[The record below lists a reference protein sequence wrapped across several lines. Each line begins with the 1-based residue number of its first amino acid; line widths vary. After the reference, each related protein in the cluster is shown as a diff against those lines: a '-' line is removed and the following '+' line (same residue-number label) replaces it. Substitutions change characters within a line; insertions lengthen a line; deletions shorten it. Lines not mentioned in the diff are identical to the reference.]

1 MPTIALAPLGIE
13 IMSPSPNGTPAPD
26 AAPPAKRRLNWI
38 GQLLVG
44 LVLVA
49 ILLAT
54 VWLGLIVGLTQG
66 LKHAEPA
73 LNRPSKGVG
82 LAPDLSGAMEGTVD
96 VVLGYVGGLIGGL
109 VVGLVLMWPAYRL
122 VLRPLALRIP
132 GLFKVKTASGAA

>member
-1 MPTIALAPLGIE
+1 
-13 IMSPSPNGTPAPD
+13 
-26 AAPPAKRRLNWI
+26 LNWI

-82 LAPDLSGAMEGTVD
+82 LAPDLSGAMEGTAD
-96 VVLGYVGGLIGGL
+96 VVLGYVGGLISGL
-109 VVGLVLMWPAYRL
+109 IVGLVLMWPVYRF
-122 VLRPLALRIP
+122 VLRPLGTKIP
-132 GLFKVKTASGAA
+132 GLVQRQHGSASGAA